1 MGEEE
6 EGEFEQ
12 GQKEKRWQEM
22 GWAGNEVGAAG
33 DGDREWEKKGK
44 KIVNFAI
51 TAVLVFNRRGFVVR
65 RGSVR
70 AWTFRC

>member
-1 MGEEE
+1 MG
-6 EGEFEQ
+6 GEC
-12 GQKEKRWQEM
+12 
-22 GWAGNEVGAAG
+22 VGTG
-33 DGDREWEKKGK
+33 VYVGPGGGRSGRDLLDVGVWCEKKGK